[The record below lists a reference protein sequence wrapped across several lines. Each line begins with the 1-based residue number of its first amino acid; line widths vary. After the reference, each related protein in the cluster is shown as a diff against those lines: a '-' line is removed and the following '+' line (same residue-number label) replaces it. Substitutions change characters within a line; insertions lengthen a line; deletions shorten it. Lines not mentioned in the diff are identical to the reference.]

1 MLKLQPCGMNNK
13 ECCEQRGPCTH
24 ILSER
29 GCSPLRRAPSRG
41 WVPRELGLGGA
52 QAPRPVKQWGR
63 SGRTANDPSQ
73 SRRQG
78 ARARRSVEL
87 RALSPRAA
95 RRPPPRRENPT
106 GPSRLPPLSGPARL
120 PGRLAVMEEDD
131 GAEEQ
136 QRFSYRQRLKA
147 AVHYTVGCLC
157 EEVALDKETQFSKQA
172 IAAISEVTFRQ
183 CENFAKDLEMFA
195 RHAKRSTINTEDVK
209 LLARRSNS
217 LLKYITEKNEEIA
230 QFNLERKAKKK
241 KKSEDENKN
250 STEQAEAGV
259 VESEN

>member
-136 QRFSYRQRLKA
+136 QRFSYRQ
-147 AVHYTVGCLC
+147 VQG
-157 EEVALDKETQFSKQA
+157 
-172 IAAISEVTFRQ
+172 
-183 CENFAKDLEMFA
+183 
-195 RHAKRSTINTEDVK
+195 EDGV
-209 LLARRSNS
+209 
-217 LLKYITEKNEEIA
+217 E
-230 QFNLERKAKKK
+230 FLERKRPRGLSPFRCPHPGGGGRALAGPGLLLRLR
-241 KKSEDENKN
+241 
-250 STEQAEAGV
+250 QLCCPGGCWEAVSAVTRASRSAAAAGQ
-259 VESEN
+259 ESGEARPVPECGGGADLWPSDRHSLPLRRAGCAGGM